1 MSWKEAFR
9 KQTSEPPDSNKA
21 DQAAK
26 IIASTEAN
34 LSTVGSTG
42 QFTGATPEPSALATD
57 PYAEY
62 VNSVSGIGTPTP
74 PEIPNFRALWST
86 IESLEK
92 WVHNLENRVDVLERP
107 YLRPAQN
114 NALPSFNY
122 PSPGPAAPPPV
133 NVVPPTG
140 ALIPKGVSY
149 ADDICDTCGRVHDG
163 TGRYMDARGKLTK
176 DQNHRTC
183 L

>member
-9 KQTSEPPDSNKA
+9 KQTSEPSDSNKA

-42 QFTGATPEPSALATD
+42 RFTGAIPETD
-57 PYAEY
+57 AEY
-62 VNSVSGIGTPTP
+62 ANYAGIGTPTTP
-74 PEIPNFRALWST
+74 TTPETPDLQALWST

>member
-42 QFTGATPEPSALATD
+42 RFTGAIPETD
-57 PYAEY
+57 AEY
-62 VNSVSGIGTPTP
+62 AGVGTPAA
-74 PEIPNFRALWST
+74 PEIPNFQALWST

-107 YLRPAQN
+107 LYLKGEPQ
-114 NALPSFNY
+114 PQFNY
-122 PSPGPAAPPPV
+122 PSPRPAAPPPV